1 LQNNGF
7 LAKSGCDVAP
17 LQPGKL
23 ICKIMTN
30 ADIEKKLFIGPK
42 LRRLRR
48 ELGVSQTK
56 MAEDLGISPSYV
68 NLMERNQ
75 RPVSAQ
81 ILIRLADV
89 YDVDVKGL
97 AAGEDDR
104 SLAEIGEVIGD
115 PMFQDLAVPA
125 QEMRDLV
132 ETCPSLA
139 SAFQRLYQA
148 YQQTQRRPDDGMAAA
163 TFDPIDTVRG
173 AIENARNHFPEID
186 EAAEAL
192 AAELAEA
199 GGDLFAALAARL
211 QARHGVRVRIVPQEV
226 MTGALRRFDRHRRHL
241 LLSEMIGGSGRAFQT
256 AFQIAML
263 EHAAALDAGVEASGI
278 ADPTARRMFRIVLAN
293 YFAGAVLM
301 PYGRFFAAAE
311 ATRYDIAVLGRR
323 FGASFEQVCHR
334 LTTLQRAS
342 ARGVPFFMI
351 RVDDAG
357 NVSKRHASGRFHL
370 SRYGGTCPLWNLHE
384 TFRSP
389 STILTQAL
397 EMPDGSRFFSVAA
410 AVSGTPQPF
419 PRREARFAVGLV
431 CEMKYASRLAY
442 SQEAADAPP
451 TPIGT
456 NCRLCE
462 RTDCVQRAEPPAS
475 RPILIDETM
484 RGAFP
489 FRFDPRRDR
498 GAEI

>member
-1 LQNNGF
+1 
-7 LAKSGCDVAP
+7 
-17 LQPGKL
+17 
-23 ICKIMTN
+23 MTN
-30 ADIEKKLFIGPK
+30 DLEKKLFIGPK

-48 ELGVSQTK
+48 DLGLNQTK

-89 YDVDVKGL
+89 YDLDVKML

-104 SLAEIGEVIGD
+104 SLAEIGEVMRD
-115 PMFQDLAVPA
+115 PIFQDLAVPA
-125 QEMRDLV
+125 QELRDLV

-139 SAFQRLYQA
+139 LAMQRLYQA
-148 YQQTQRRPDDGMAAA
+148 YQQTQRGPEDGTAAA
-163 TFDPIDTVRG
+163 PAFEPVEAVRS
-173 AIENARNHFPEID
+173 AIETARNHFPELD
-186 EAAEAL
+186 EAAETL
-192 AAELAEA
+192 AAELGEPGA
-199 GGDLFAALAARL
+199 DFFAALAARL
-211 QARHGVRVRIVPQEV
+211 QARHGVRVRVVPAEV

-241 LLSEMIGGSGRAFQT
+241 LLSEMLGASGRTFGAAFQLAT
-256 AFQIAML
+256 MEQ
-263 EHAAALDAGVEASGI
+263 AAALDAAVEAS
-278 ADPTARRMFRIVLAN
+278 ALTDPTARRMFRVFLAN

-311 ATRYDIAVLGRR
+311 SSRYDIAMLGRR

-334 LTTLQRAS
+334 LTTLQRPS
-342 ARGVPFFMI
+342 TKGVPFFMI

-384 TFRSP
+384 TFRTP
-389 STILTQAL
+389 STILTQQL
-397 EMPDGSRFFSVAA
+397 EMPDGSRFFSVAS
-410 AVSGTPQPF
+410 AVAGTPQPL
-419 PRREARFAVGLV
+419 PKREARFAIGLV

-442 SQEAADAPP
+442 ADGHAGEPM
-451 TPIGT
+451 PIGT

-462 RTDCVQRAEPPAS
+462 RTDCVQRAEPPAA
-475 RPILIDETM
+475 RPILIDEWI
-484 RGAFP
+484 RGNVP
-489 FRFDPRRDR
+489 FRFDPRRR
-498 GAEI
+498 REAEA